1 MSIQIGRFRL
11 GLRTIKTAVAIALI
25 IIFFQITNRP
35 QGVMAAGVS
44 AVVAVRGDFRTTI
57 SVSGARFA
65 GAALGG
71 ILSTIFYM
79 TYSHFDHSFWIK
91 LVMVPLALLIII
103 VIMDGYNLNTGL
115 VGACS
120 SFLIISLGTPDGETV
135 LYVINRVL
143 DTFIGVGFAIV
154 VNLVGT
160 HDAPAR
166 IVKERI
172 IRLGKNKEL
181 EVDLVEVV
189 EEKEPKRIN
198 KEKK

>member
-1 MSIQIGRFRL
+1 MSIQFGRFRL

-25 IIFFQITNRP
+25 IIFFQITHRP

-44 AVVAVRGDFRTTI
+44 AVVAVRGDFKTTI

-91 LVMVPLALLIII
+91 LIMVPLALLIII

-120 SFLIISLGTPDGETV
+120 SFLIIALGTPDGETV

-160 HDAPAR
+160 HDAPVR
-166 IVKERI
+166 VVKERI
-172 IRLGKNKEL
+172 IKLNKNNEI

-189 EEKEPKRIN
+189 KEKEPEKIN
-198 KEKK
+198 KEEK